1 MIDFRTIYAILDHT
15 TLAQSTTERV
25 WYVITLVR
33 ILRSLNQRKAP
44 ILINRLYDTII
55 KTLMVLNYAYA
66 KIYRNVVVDEKLDF

>member
-33 ILRSLNQRKAP
+33 ILRSLNQRYHIAP

-55 KTLMVLNYAYA
+55 KP
-66 KIYRNVVVDEKLDF
+66 

>member
-1 MIDFRTIYAILDHT
+1 MIDFRTIHTILDHT

-55 KTLMVLNYAYA
+55 KP
-66 KIYRNVVVDEKLDF
+66 